1 VLGMGFDY
9 ICANLCVTYRVY
21 EWSRCLGVRLGAG
34 GLGDE
39 GLSER
44 GGHGIGYGGTGWVGL
59 DICTLTSLPTYL
71 GVFVAGTRL
80 D

>member
-1 VLGMGFDY
+1 V
-9 ICANLCVTYRVY
+9 
-21 EWSRCLGVRLGAG
+21 GAG

-44 GGHGIGYGGTGWVGL
+44 GGHGIGWGGTGWVGL
-59 DICTLTSLPTYL
+59 DICTLTSLPAYL

-80 D
+80 DIIHGYST